1 MSILPSTGSW
11 RQQKITAA
19 LRQQRS
25 RIVGGFFF
33 FWSWEKKSCWF
44 VRFIFAQLLMLFA
57 LHRCVLQ
64 KHLWQNNPTLEV
76 G

>member
-25 RIVGGFFF
+25 RIVGGFF